1 MSPLVFLAVLCASL
15 LHAIWNALIKVSGDR
30 LVIMA
35 VTTATVSVM
44 VLPLLFL
51 LSSGCSSFKKILP
64 LEIRTVEVE
73 RKIPVQNRPRP
84 MSLNNLHFYV
94 VTEDT
99 FEAFKQRFV
108 KQNGDFLFYAISVRD
123 YETLALNMAEIKRFL
138 QQQKQI
144 IIFYEKAVKPRTIKK

>member
-1 MSPLVFLAVLCASL
+1 M
-15 LHAIWNALIKVSGDR
+15 
-30 LVIMA
+30 
-35 VTTATVSVM
+35 
-44 VLPLLFL
+44 
-51 LSSGCSSFKKILP
+51 P

-84 MSLNNLHFYV
+84 VSPNNLHFYV

-99 FEAFKQRFV
+99 LAAFKQRFV

-144 IIFYEKAVKPRTIKK
+144 IIYYEKAITPTVKKEKEK